1 MLFCDKFAES
11 RFSILDLV
19 FLLFAFCSLKSII
32 FRWKKNILMSKEKI
46 QRSYQNR
53 GQEIQ
58 NMESEKPRTRDF
70 L

>member
-1 MLFCDKFAES
+1 
-11 RFSILDLV
+11 
-19 FLLFAFCSLKSII
+19 
-32 FRWKKNILMSKEKI
+32 MSKEKI